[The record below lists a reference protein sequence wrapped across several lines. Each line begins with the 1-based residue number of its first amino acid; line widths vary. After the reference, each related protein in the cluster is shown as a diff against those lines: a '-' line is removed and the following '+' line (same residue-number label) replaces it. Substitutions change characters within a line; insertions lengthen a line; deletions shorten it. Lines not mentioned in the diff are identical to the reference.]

1 MVRAALSE
9 VWTMR
14 PGAGLAFPLSLPH
27 CNLVLDL
34 TGLINSVNMH
44 LKIMLFP
51 CRFLF
56 PEFLQLPHSVDPS
69 LSIM

>member
-1 MVRAALSE
+1 MGSAALSE
-9 VWTMR
+9 VWAMR
-14 PGAGLAFPLSLPH
+14 LGAGLAFPLSLPH
-27 CNLVLDL
+27 YNIVLDL
-34 TGLINSVNMH
+34 TGLINSVNTR

-56 PEFLQLPHSVDPS
+56 PEFLQLPHSVDPI

>member
-1 MVRAALSE
+1 MGSAALSE
-9 VWTMR
+9 VWAMR
-14 PGAGLAFPLSLPH
+14 TGAGLALPH

-34 TGLINSVNMH
+34 TGFINSVNKC

-56 PEFLQLPHSVDPS
+56 PELLQQPHSVDPS